1 MERTTSIRGLPRIK
15 VGSRARRCAVE
26 RVTSIRASQSKP
38 PTCSSLYDVLNVP
51 HNVSARD
58 IKSAYRRM
66 ALQYHPDVCPPA
78 EKEKCIG
85 LFLKVQEAYE
95 TLSNPLLRH
104 DYDCRLQNRLE
115 FSDCVGEKSSKHLWE
130 VQLREMTRR
139 RSGRNSSW
147 GSRMRRRKEKFA
159 DHR

>member
-1 MERTTSIRGLPRIK
+1 MK
-15 VGSRARRCAVE
+15 VGSRARQCAVE
-26 RVTSIRASQSKP
+26 RFTSIRASQSQSQSV
-38 PTCSSLYDVLNVP
+38 TFSSLYEVLSVP

-78 EKEKCIG
+78 EKEKCSRI
-85 LFLKVQEAYE
+85 FLKVQEAYE

-115 FSDCVGEKSSKHLWE
+115 FSGSAGRTESGNHVWE
-130 VQLREMTRR
+130 SQLTELIRK
-139 RSGRNSSW
+139 RSGHNSSW
-147 GSRMRRRKEKFA
+147 GSRMRRRNEQFGG
-159 DHR
+159 HR